1 MDSTVLGALAGFF
14 GALVTLGVPLA
25 AFGLRVD
32 RRTRKA
38 VRLLTGHEEVED
50 DGVLPRLR
58 EVEND
63 VTDIEATLEEADAIE
78 YEQIRAA
85 QMPE

>member
-1 MDSTVLGALAGFF
+1 VNGATLGALAGFF
-14 GALVTLGVPLA
+14 GALVPIGIGVV
-25 AFGLRVD
+25 AFGLRLD

-58 EVEND
+58 EVEGEVEN
-63 VTDIEATLEEADAIE
+63 IEATLDAADGIDYKQSAGGST
-78 YEQIRAA
+78 A
-85 QMPE
+85 

>member
-1 MDSTVLGALAGFF
+1 MNGATLGALAGFF
-14 GALVTLGVPLA
+14 GALVPIGIGVV
-25 AFGLRVD
+25 AFGLRLD

-58 EVEND
+58 EVEDEVEN
-63 VTDIEATLEEADAIE
+63 IEATLDAADGIDYKQNAGGST
-78 YEQIRAA
+78 A
-85 QMPE
+85 